1 MAAMFWAA
9 FPDIE
14 QTVEETVAEGNKVA
28 VRFTLR
34 ATQTGDFMGT
44 PPSGKQIMVSGMG
57 ILHIVEGKVAEFQE
71 AFDLMGLMEQIGA
84 MSAPGQSGA

>member
-1 MAAMFWAA
+1 
-9 FPDIE
+9 
-14 QTVEETVAEGNKVA
+14 
-28 VRFTLR
+28 
-34 ATQTGDFMGT
+34 MGT